1 MTSPAGDPPP
11 LPTGARAIRA
21 VPPGQALA
29 WYTEAL
35 RLFKRAPVRYG
46 LLAIAVA
53 ALQLVLSL
61 VPLVGPPAANV
72 IVPIVASSLLFAA
85 LAVDRGDK
93 PRALH
98 LVAPFAA
105 PVQAIAAVIAAAL
118 CVSGAEWLAGWH
130 FAGANILS
138 IEDISDLAA
147 SDYVLVYVTGV
158 AVSLPLTLVPLL
170 AFFEGAGV
178 RDAFAS
184 SVRAFMR
191 NVGAFAVY
199 GALSVVLLGI
209 VFVTQG
215 IATPIV
221 LPLWAAS
228 SYAAWKDLFGAA

>member
-1 MTSPAGDPPP
+1 MTPPPGDPPRS
-11 LPTGARAIRA
+11 LPGMRVIRA
-21 VPPGQALA
+21 VPPGRALE
-29 WYTEAL
+29 WYSEAL
-35 RLFKRAPVRYG
+35 RLFKRAPVRFG
-46 LLAIAVA
+46 LIAVA
-53 ALQLVLSL
+53 VAMLQIVLSL
-61 VPLVGPPAANV
+61 IPLVGPPAANV
-72 IVPIVASSLLFAA
+72 IVPIFASSLLFAA

-138 IEDISDLAA
+138 IEDITDLAA

-178 RDAFAS
+178 RDAFAGS
-184 SVRAFMR
+184 AQAFAR
-191 NVGAFAVY
+191 NVPAFVLY
-199 GALSVVLLGI
+199 GVLSVLLLAL
-209 VFVTQG
+209 VMVTQG
-215 IATPIV
+215 IAMPIV

>member
-1 MTSPAGDPPP
+1 VTSPPGDPAPS
-11 LPTGARAIRA
+11 LSGARAIRA
-21 VPPGQALA
+21 VPPAQALA
-29 WYTEAL
+29 WYMEAL
-35 RLFKRAPVRYG
+35 RLFKRAPVRFG

-53 ALQLVLSL
+53 ALQIVLSL
-61 VPLVGPPAANV
+61 IPLAGPPAANV

-118 CVSGAEWLAGWH
+118 CVSGAEWLVGWH
-130 FAGANILS
+130 VAGANILS
-138 IEDISDLAA
+138 VEDIASLTA
-147 SDYVLVYVTGV
+147 SDYVLVYAAGV

-170 AFFEGAGV
+170 AFFEGVGV
-178 RDAFAS
+178 RDAFAGS
-184 SVRAFMR
+184 AQAFAR
-191 NVGAFAVY
+191 NVPAFVLY
-199 GALSVVLLGI
+199 GVLSIVLLGL

-215 IATPIV
+215 IAMPIV